1 MNDDLPIPVAITG
14 MGAVTA
20 AGAGVE
26 AYWQALLCG
35 EQLAQQVKDWDVEGF
50 GCSRAARIPSPVLE
64 QVLSAAPMT
73 VDPTAALFLEA
84 QREAVQQAGMPDLC
98 GSRVGLYLGTST
110 GGLDRWIPYHRA
122 AVHEDVLP
130 WGSADT
136 GYSAPAR
143 QVAHLLGIEGPVLTV
158 STACSSA
165 TAALG
170 MALDDIR
177 HGVVD
182 MALVGG
188 ADRVDRFVH
197 AGFDLL
203 GALTAQTMNPFGTGR
218 TGLILGDG
226 AGALILEGLPH
237 ARARGV
243 RVLAEL
249 AGAGSAADANHMT
262 GPDREGRGVERALQM
277 AIDDAALLVD
287 DVDLVCAHA
296 TATPYNDAMEARALS
311 RLFGHR
317 RPLPM
322 AVGYKPVT
330 GHTLGACGVLEAIA
344 CVQIITNGT
353 VPASAGAGPQD
364 PDCPFPLLRGE
375 PLRQPVGVAVSCNS
389 AFAGNNA
396 AVVVRA
402 LELF

>member
-1 MNDDLPIPVAITG
+1 

-20 AGAGVE
+20 AGAGAD
-26 AYWQALLCG
+26 AYWQALLRG
-35 EQLAQQVKDWDVEGF
+35 EPLASVVEDWDVEGF
-50 GCSRAARIPSPVLE
+50 TCSRAARIPPAVLQ
-64 QVLSAAPMT
+64 QVVSAAPTT

-84 QREAVQQAGMPDLC
+84 QREAAQQAGMPDLC
-98 GSRVGLYLGTST
+98 GRRVGLYLGTST
-110 GGLDRWIPYHRA
+110 GGLDRWVPYHRA
-122 AVHEDVLP
+122 HVEESVLP
-130 WGSADT
+130 WGAAGT
-136 GYSAPAR
+136 GYSAPAV
-143 QVAHLLGIEGPVLTV
+143 QVARVLGIEGPVLTV

-177 HGVVD
+177 HGIVD
-182 MALVGG
+182 VALAGG

-203 GALTAQTMNPFGTGR
+203 GALTAGAMNPFGEDR
-218 TGLILGDG
+218 SGLILGDG
-226 AGALILEGLPH
+226 AGALILEGLTH
-237 ARARGV
+237 ARARGAH
-243 RVLAEL
+243 VLAEL

-277 AIDDAALLVD
+277 AIDDAALLAD

-296 TATPYNDAMEARALS
+296 TATPYNDAMEARALA
-311 RLFGHR
+311 RLFGCC
-317 RPLPM
+317 RPVIP

-344 CVQIITNGT
+344 CVRSMGAGV
-353 VPASAGAGPQD
+353 VPAGGGAGPQD
-364 PDCPFPLLRGE
+364 PDCPYPLLRGD
-375 PLRQPVGVAVSCNS
+375 PVQMPVAVAASCNS

-396 AVVVRA
+396 AVVLRA
-402 LELF
+402 VETV